1 MAPTTSPA
9 RAASIVARKA
19 NGLACPVMV
28 SISSTTSNAPRRNH
42 EIAVVRPDYKV
53 VPSSITIY
61 QRETRWGF
69 SPAGPRQ
76 AGLYRILISAS
87 LEDVSGNRT
96 WTPFDVVIPA
106 GEKAIAANITSF
118 DECLFLAQAVKKRGC
133 LRLGGAARC
142 PGIPNPM
149 LGSLSSIRQRPECSS
164 PFSWCRPGRAAPFRY
179 LRS

>member
-118 DECLFLAQAVKKRGC
+118 DECLFLAQAV
-133 LRLGGAARC
+133 
-142 PGIPNPM
+142 
-149 LGSLSSIRQRPECSS
+149 
-164 PFSWCRPGRAAPFRY
+164 
-179 LRS
+179 